1 MKRCGVFCGTRPG
14 RDPEYLRV
22 ASELGERL
30 AHAGIGVV
38 YGGGNSGLMG
48 AMARSALAAGGEVI
62 GVFPRIFDRKVLEP
76 GLTKL
81 HMVETMHER
90 KALMEKL
97 ADAFVAMPGGFGTL
111 EEIAEAVT
119 FAQLKLH
126 DKPCFL
132 LNAKGYFDPFLAF
145 LGKAVEEGFMEARH
159 RELLFSAGDCES
171 FLAGLRVRGI

>member
-30 AHAGIGVV
+30 ARAGIGIV

-48 AMARSALAAGGEVI
+48 ALARSALAAGGEVV
-62 GVFPRIFDRKVLEP
+62 GVFPRIFDPQVLEQ
-76 GLTKL
+76 GLTEL
-81 HMVETMHER
+81 HVVETMHER

-126 DKPCFL
+126 SKPCGL
-132 LNAKGYFDPFLAF
+132 LNVRGYFDPFLAF
-145 LGKAVEEGFMEARH
+145 LEGAVKEGFMEPRH
-159 RELLFSAGDCES
+159 RELLFSAADCES
-171 FLAGLRVRGI
+171 LLAGLKDREI